1 VKKAII
7 GLTSLIFLTACA
19 SAPNSMQKRELEVYK
34 QQGLMVEE
42 KDPAIGVVLGFLPG
56 GGSFYVREYGW
67 GVVDLLL
74 WPMSILW
81 DPISGANGADSIN
94 YIATKMHV
102 NQLKQKE
109 LDELQERLRLS
120 EIDVKQYSIE
130 KDNIERRYS
139 GDL

>member
-1 VKKAII
+1 MKKAII
-7 GLTSLIFLTACA
+7 GLMSLIFLSACA

-42 KDPAIGVVLGFLPG
+42 KNPTIGVMLGFLPG
-56 GGSFYVREYGW
+56 GGSFYVREYGL
-67 GVVDLLL
+67 GVIDLLF
-74 WPMSILW
+74 WPLSILW

-109 LDELQERLRLS
+109 LDKLQERLHLS
-120 EIDVKQYSIE
+120 EIDVEQYSIE
-130 KDNIERRYS
+130 KDRIEQKYS
-139 GDL
+139 GNL

>member
-1 VKKAII
+1 MKKAII
-7 GLTSLIFLTACA
+7 GLMSLIFLSACA

-42 KDPAIGVVLGFLPG
+42 KSPTIGVVLGFLPG
-56 GGSFYVREYGW
+56 GGSFYVREYGC
-67 GVVDLLL
+67 GVIDLLL
-74 WPMSILW
+74 WPVSILW
-81 DPISGANGADSIN
+81 DPISGANGANSIN
-94 YIATKMHV
+94 YTATKIHV

-130 KDNIERRYS
+130 KDDIERKYS